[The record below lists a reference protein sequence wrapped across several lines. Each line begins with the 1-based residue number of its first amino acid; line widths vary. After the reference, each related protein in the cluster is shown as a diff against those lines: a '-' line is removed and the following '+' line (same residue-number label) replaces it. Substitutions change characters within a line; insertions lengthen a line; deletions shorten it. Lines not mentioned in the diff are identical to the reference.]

1 MLIDRGALVADG
13 AQLILAGDLPEL
25 AVPDTLHA
33 LIAARLDALAKD
45 ERTLVTDAAVL
56 GLSFTRPALEAI
68 SELRGDALVQHL
80 DALIK
85 RQILVLDVDPLS
97 AERGQYRFIQG
108 VVREVAYQSLAKRE
122 RHAKHVAAARYFE
135 ALGEDDLAGVLAS
148 HYLAAHRASPPGPE
162 ADALAAQAR
171 IALRA
176 AADRA
181 TALHAPVGALGYL
194 EQALDVTADP
204 LEQAALHERAAAA
217 ASTVA
222 RMETGDEHARRAEEL
237 YAAAGDRLG
246 VLRSRTWQAY
256 VKLGEHRDQA
266 AIPILEAALAD
277 VADLPPSQEIVSA
290 QAELARALMIQG
302 SPDALTWSERVLE
315 SSQFV
320 SPSVVVNTLITKGAA
335 LIGAGRP
342 TEAEA
347 VLRGAMV
354 IADRLGEPMA
364 MLRARNNLLGTL
376 DAVSVEGGLTV
387 TREVYEIA
395 QRFGERTWMHQSIGA
410 GLTAS
415 FDAGRWDDWQEEARG
430 ELSEAAPFYQRWMEI
445 EAARR
450 LAYRGQTDEADR
462 MVREAGS
469 DPSVRS
475 SAQATAAVAAAEAEL
490 RVAQG
495 RWKDA
500 FEASRG
506 GWNHSDSSRWATQIA
521 QFAAVGA
528 GDQGR
533 LEEAI
538 EAGAERVSDD
548 QPTSRAARQIA
559 ETLRSLLSGRWEQA
573 KTAYL
578 AARSSLEEVGNP
590 QTLAQLQLTVGHLAA
605 GRFREAEEAAAEAEA
620 YFHARG
626 ADAYVAT
633 YRARAVKGEA
643 LAERQPTRAK
653 AAEGAQ
659 V

>member
-1 MLIDRGALVADG
+1 M
-13 AQLILAGDLPEL
+13 
-25 AVPDTLHA
+25 H
-33 LIAARLDALAKD
+33 
-45 ERTLVTDAAVL
+45 
-56 GLSFTRPALEAI
+56 
-68 SELRGDALVQHL
+68 
-80 DALIK
+80 
-85 RQILVLDVDPLS
+85 
-97 AERGQYRFIQG
+97 
-108 VVREVAYQSLAKRE
+108 EVAGHH
-122 RHAKHVAAARYFE
+122 RHHRSE
-135 ALGEDDLAGVLAS
+135 GTREDDLAGVLAS

-222 RMETGDEHARRAEEL
+222 RMETGDEHARRAEDL

-315 SSQFV
+315 SSRFV

-495 RWKDA
+495 RWNDA